1 MGEQSVANN
10 LHAKLETVHD
20 EDSFVAFVA
29 ALAADRA
36 DEVQKEKEQAS
47 SPYGAGANGWEH
59 GTIEGYLDAA
69 SAFATDWKKNPV
81 GLPKT
86 DNPWRRCARILL
98 GGKHYE

>member
-1 MGEQSVANN
+1 MGEQSVADN
-10 LHAKLETVHD
+10 LQSKLEAVHD
-20 EDSFVAFVA
+20 EDSFVAFVD

-36 DEVQKEKEQAS
+36 DEVQNEKQHPS

-59 GTIEGYLDAA
+59 GTIENFLDAA
-69 SAFATDWKKNPV
+69 AAFATDWKKNPE